1 MTPRERALID
11 LLGQTGTA
19 RIEAAARRLEVS
31 EETIRRCAKRL
42 EAQGLITKTHGALHL
57 REVGA
62 EPNFSQRM
70 QLHAAAKRRI
80 ARMVASLITDG
91 TSLFL
96 DVGSTT
102 AYVAAALQSRR
113 DLMVV
118 TNSLAAASA
127 LTGRNG
133 NRVFMAGGELRAHDG
148 GAFGSEA
155 QSFMCQF
162 HLQHAILSAAAID
175 AKAGFMLQDLREAE
189 LSRALIVHAEE
200 TTVAADSS
208 KFAGKA
214 TIQLAAPSAIH
225 RLVTDAPPPP
235 DIAEMLTLNSVTLC
249 LA

>member
-1 MTPRERALID
+1 MLPRDRALLD

-19 RIEAAARRLEVS
+19 RVEAIARKLDVT
-31 EETIRRCAKRL
+31 EETIRRSAKRL

-57 REVGA
+57 REVGS

-70 QLHAAAKRRI
+70 QLHATAKRRI
-80 ARMVASLITDG
+80 ARMVASLIPDG
-91 TSLFL
+91 ASLFL

-102 AYVAAALQSRR
+102 AYVAAALQIRR

-118 TNSLAAASA
+118 TNSLAVASA

-148 GAFGSEA
+148 GAFGADA
-155 QSFMCQF
+155 QAFMGQF
-162 HLQHAILSAAAID
+162 HLQHAILSTTAID

-189 LSRALIVHAEE
+189 LSRTLIAHAEE
-200 TTVAADSS
+200 TTIAADSS

-214 TIQLAAPSAIH
+214 TIQLAEPGTIH
-225 RLVTDAPPPP
+225 RLVSDAEPPEEV
-235 DIAEMLTLNSVTLC
+235 AEMLFLNSVTLC